1 MAGNCQASRRWQ
13 TSKAAMSADLFKPRS
28 RDAPPPG
35 PFRYRH
41 YGSMATI
48 GRSTAVADFCGL
60 SFKGLPAWILWG
72 IAHVYFLIGFRNKL
86 TVMLNWLWLY
96 LTFQRGMRLITGAQ
110 E

>member
-1 MAGNCQASRRWQ
+1 
-13 TSKAAMSADLFKPRS
+13 MSADLFKPRS